1 MNLESLFFLKK
12 DLPYVCYGLKN
23 SFGLL
28 RRKDFPKAFNETKSF
43 GTLFMEEGYSFLKKA
58 HLESLLLVEDQ

>member
-1 MNLESLFFLKK
+1 MNLESFFFLEKRPS
-12 DLPYVCYGLKN
+12 LRLLWSKN

-58 HLESLLLVEDQ
+58 HLESLLLV